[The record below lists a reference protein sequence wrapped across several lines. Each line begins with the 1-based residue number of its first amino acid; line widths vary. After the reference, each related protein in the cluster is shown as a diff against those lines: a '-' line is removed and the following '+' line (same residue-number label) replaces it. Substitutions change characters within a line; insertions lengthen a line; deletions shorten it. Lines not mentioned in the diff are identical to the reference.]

1 MDGDVRRRLFYLIA
15 LIMCIHPLFFAYS
28 RGAYAAALI
37 GVAFYGI
44 IKKRILLVLLALIY
58 VSWHW
63 LLPPSVVDRITMT
76 QEFGGGLEQS
86 AAIRLDLWDHA
97 LRMFESNPV
106 LGIGWGGFGYSIK
119 EESHYRDTHNFFIKT
134 LCELGVVGFGLL
146 LVLLLAALMSGLQ
159 LMREGKNGF
168 HRGLGLGFMGSTIA
182 LIVNNFFGDRFSA
195 TVIGGYYWLVWGL
208 VDRSILMS
216 RGGLKG

>member
-1 MDGDVRRRLFYLIA
+1 
-15 LIMCIHPLFFAYS
+15 
-28 RGAYAAALI
+28 
-37 GVAFYGI
+37 
-44 IKKRILLVLLALIY
+44 
-58 VSWHW
+58 
-63 LLPPSVVDRITMT
+63 
-76 QEFGGGLEQS
+76 
-86 AAIRLDLWDHA
+86 
-97 LRMFESNPV
+97 
-106 LGIGWGGFGYSIK
+106 
-119 EESHYRDTHNFFIKT
+119 
-134 LCELGVVGFGLL
+134 VGFGLL